1 MNVQS
6 DSRRHAAWCESA
18 APSPCA
24 PTPCLLL
31 LPPSATAMHRRGAE
45 GSTATGAGPI
55 LTESGCRAARGFA
68 VAEPTARYSHQVLHA
83 HIAHVGLHR
92 ACRAVSGMR
101 GCVAY
106 VGLCCIC
113 GAAFT
118 CGAALHVHVCIAAF
132 HTWGGIACTESSC
145 ALRFVPRLFVGGTQT
160 G

>member
-6 DSRRHAAWCESA
+6 DSRRQAAWCASA

-24 PTPCLLL
+24 PTPCLLSP
-31 LPPSATAMHRRGAE
+31 PPSDATAMHRRGAE

-55 LTESGCRAARGFA
+55 LTESGCRAARGFT
-68 VAEPTARYSHQVLHA
+68 VAEPVARHS
-83 HIAHVGLHR
+83 R
-92 ACRAVSGMR
+92 FACPHCTRGAASGMR

-106 VGLCCIC
+106 VGLRCTR

-132 HTWGGIACTESSC
+132 HTWGSIACTESSC